1 MTTFDNLG
9 LSSPVLRAVQALHF
23 TTPTPIQAR
32 AIPRMLTGG
41 DLIGSAQTGT
51 GKTAAFALPIL
62 SKLGQPER
70 DPRALVLVPTRELAG
85 QIEQSVS
92 LFARFTH
99 LRCTAVYGG
108 VGYGH
113 QTDALRRGTDVLVAT
128 PGRLLDLIARRALDL
143 RKVRHLVLDEAD
155 RMLDMGFLPDVRR
168 IIASLPAQRQTALFS
183 ATIPPEMESLIKW
196 AMKSPE
202 TLEIGH
208 RRSPAE
214 TVRHW
219 LYPVAELQKADLLK
233 ELLARSNFR
242 STIIFCRTKHRADR
256 IGRLLGRGQHPVTV
270 IHSNRSQKQRE
281 EALGGFRKGTFRVL
295 VATDI
300 AARGL
305 DVPEVSH
312 VINYDVPSHPEDY
325 VHRIGRTG
333 RAQAEGDAYT
343 IMVAEEAQQVRAIER
358 FIGREIAQQKLD
370 NFDYQYT
377 RLFEAPSRSGQQR
390 MGKARG
396 GRIHGGYY
404 FTRAAR
410 R

>member
-1 MTTFDNLG
+1 MTFNALG
-9 LSSPVLRAVQALHF
+9 LSSPILRAVEALQF

-32 AIPRMLTGG
+32 AIPRILGGG

-62 SKLGQPER
+62 SKLSLPER

-85 QIEQSVS
+85 QIEGSIRS
-92 LFARFTH
+92 FARFTH

-108 VGYGH
+108 VGYGR
-113 QTDALRRGTDVLVAT
+113 QVDALRRGTDILVAT
-128 PGRLLDLIARRALDL
+128 PGRLLDLISRRAVGLQ
-143 RKVRHLVLDEAD
+143 RVSHLVLDEAD

-168 IIASLPAQRQTALFS
+168 IIGCLPVERQTALFS
-183 ATIPPEMESLIKW
+183 ATIPPAMESLINW
-196 AMKSPE
+196 AMNSPE
-202 TLEIGH
+202 TVEIGH

-219 LYPVAELQKADLLK
+219 LYPVADVQKADLLR

-242 STIIFCRTKHRADR
+242 STIVFCRTKHRADKV
-256 IGRLLGRGQHPVTV
+256 GRLLSRSQHPVTV
-270 IHSNRSQKQRE
+270 IHSNRSQRQRE
-281 EALGGFRKGTFRVL
+281 QALGGFRNGRFKVL

-300 AARGL
+300 AARGI
-305 DVPEVSH
+305 DVPAVSH

-333 RAQAEGDAYT
+333 RAQSEGDAYT
-343 IMVAEEAQQVRAIER
+343 IMVAEEAPQVRAIER
-358 FIGREIAQQKLD
+358 FIGREISQQKLD

-377 RLFEAPSRSGQQR
+377 SLFESAARSGR
-390 MGKARG
+390 RSVGKARG
-396 GRIHGGYY
+396 GRIHGGYS
-404 FTRAAR
+404 FARGAR